1 MPRNPQTAAMQRLLI
16 AYANWKRAGEAV
28 IVTRKKLDKAMIDA
42 VESGI
47 TRYEV
52 AKTCNVSQQRI
63 SQIPGMPPGSNTHKK
78 QD

>member
-28 IVTRKKLDKAMIDA
+28 ATTRKKLDNAMIEA

-52 AKTCNVSQQRI
+52 AKTCNVTQQRVA
-63 SQIPGMPPGSNTHKK
+63 QIAGMPPGSNTHKK